1 MKHLKRSIPFF
12 LLIGGLIT
20 FFACSKNKDTPPSGE
35 LPADKVVTA
44 SIRGRVLDEN
54 GLPVAGAAV
63 SGGGANT
70 VTDVN
75 GSFSFKDI
83 QTSSRWG
90 FVKVSKIGYFTG
102 SRTVV
107 TDAGGLNVVT
117 ISLIPRTARG
127 SVSGSS
133 GGKVTIQTGDT
144 VAFDAAAV
152 VNAATNA
159 AYTGSVQVFASY
171 LDPTSANVSQI
182 MPGDLRGIGSNGKET
197 ALQSFGMMA
206 VELQGDAGEK
216 LQIASGKKAT
226 LTMAI
231 PADLQATAPAT
242 IPLWYFNET
251 TGQWI
256 EEGSAT
262 RQGNSYVGQVGH
274 FTYWNCD
281 APSGAVS
288 FKVKLKDQHGNAM
301 ANTHIQFT
309 SPSFGARGGYTDST
323 GYAQGMIPKGQTLL
337 FEVLS
342 PCNTVLL
349 AENVGPTLA
358 DQDLGT
364 LTVTRPDADLQL
376 SGTVVDCSGN
386 AVANGFVNAVI
397 EGQYFSAPVSNG
409 HFALTISRCSASS
422 AELKL
427 TAGDNAT
434 AQQGTASTFTVT
446 KGSKDVGELVA
457 CGVKMEEHVS
467 FIING
472 TTYEFVAGED
482 TVMTYKTSDL
492 FMIEGERK
500 SFAGAY
506 CAIWIRDFERTGDYP
521 AHQMELGTG
530 TGSADAKDTAYYS
543 SSRTPITLTVTTYG
557 AIGEYIEG
565 RFSGVMYPS
574 SGSDPIPASGTFRVK
589 RKF

>member
-1 MKHLKRSIPFF
+1 VKNSRLNIAITMMIC
-12 LLIGGLIT
+12 GLVAFI
-20 FFACSKNKDTPPSGE
+20 ACNKYHEPAYPDD
-35 LPADKVVTA
+35 LPADKIVTA

-63 SGGGANT
+63 SGGT
-70 VTDVN
+70 TDMLTDVN
-75 GSFSFKDI
+75 GNFSFKDI
-83 QTSSRWG
+83 KTSSRWG
-90 FVKVSKIGYFTG
+90 FVKVNKTGYFTG

-107 TDAGGLNVVT
+107 TEAGGSNYVT

-127 SVSGSS
+127 SVSGTA
-133 GGKVTIQTGDT
+133 GGKVIIQTGDT

-152 VNAATNA
+152 VNASTNA

-216 LQIASGKKAT
+216 LQIAPGKKAT

-231 PADLQATAPAT
+231 PEALQATAPAT

-309 SPSFGARGGYTDST
+309 SPSFGTRGGYTDST

-342 PCNTVLL
+342 PCGTVLL
-349 AENVGPTLA
+349 TENVGPTLA

-364 LTVTRPDADLQL
+364 LAVTRPDADLQVT
-376 SGTVVDCSGN
+376 GTVVDCSGN
-386 AVANGFVNAVI
+386 ALTSGFVNATI
-397 EGQYFSAPVSNG
+397 DGQYFRAPVSNG

-422 AELKL
+422 TELKL

-446 KGSKDVGELVA
+446 KGTKDVGELVA

-467 FIING
+467 FLING
-472 TTYEFVAGED
+472 TTYDFVTGED
-482 TVMTYKTSDL
+482 TVMTFKTNDL
-492 FMIEGERK
+492 FMIGGERK

-506 CAIWIRDFERTGDYP
+506 CTITIRDLERTGDYSV
-521 AHQMELGTG
+521 HQMELGTG
-530 TGSADAKDTAYYS
+530 IGSDAAKDTAYYS
-543 SSRTPITLTVTTYG
+543 STRTPITLTVTSYG

-565 RFSGVMYPS
+565 RFSGIMYPS
-574 SGSDPIPASGTFRVK
+574 SGSDPIPASGSFRVK
-589 RKF
+589 RIF